1 MKRVLLIG
9 IFIVL
14 CLLCVTGCGNK
25 QIWDTEYTF
34 NYAYCYYD
42 SDKPMKLEVKK
53 WTDYDGDQ
61 LQIITPDGNTYLVT
75 ASRCMLTYKA
85 ID

>member
-1 MKRVLLIG
+1 MKKIFLMGSLIA
-9 IFIVL
+9 I
-14 CLLCVTGCGNK
+14 CLILATGCNK
-25 QIWDTEYTF
+25 QLWDTEYTF

-42 SDKPMKLEVKK
+42 SEKPLKLEVKK
-53 WTDYDGDQ
+53 WSDYEGDQ
-61 LQIITPDGNTYLVT
+61 LQIISKDGNTYLVT